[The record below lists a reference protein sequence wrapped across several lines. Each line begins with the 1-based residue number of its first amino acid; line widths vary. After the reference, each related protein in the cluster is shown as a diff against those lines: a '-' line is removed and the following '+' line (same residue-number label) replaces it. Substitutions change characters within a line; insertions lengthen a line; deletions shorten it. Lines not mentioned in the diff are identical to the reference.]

1 MKYYFYLIILTGLT
15 IFSSCIDNEG
25 PNTPTQNLI
34 TNATKDVYK
43 EWGASTAEVQEYM
56 KDYLLTFSENDM
68 LQYTSNN
75 NNKIM
80 ITYSFKEDKLDAAAL
95 IVEEDIEP
103 SLKEYEYIGDISYTK
118 IYTNNRENTMSTVYK
133 QTYNDLTYVIIG
145 YTPLESEL
153 YDDLPNV
160 EFILDSI
167 SEVTSNSANV
177 SAKIMGLSKSAKCG
191 IKYCNSLSFDNTT
204 KKIVGEIIEDKLE
217 ISLTNLKMGT
227 DYYYYV
233 YVEDNDVIYT
243 SEISSFKTVKLTS
256 GYVNGH
262 KWIDLGLPSGVKWA
276 AYDVG
281 AKQEGEY
288 GDYFAWGELT
298 TRTNLLSPWGD
309 YTWGQYKYSNG
320 SSMYSI
326 GSNISGKSSYDT
338 AKYQW
343 EGDWRMPTLKEM
355 EELLEYCSFEITS
368 DGGVFT
374 GPNGNSILFP
384 FSGQYMSD
392 AHTGTYGCF
401 WTSELSSS
409 YHAHYMYFQHNQEY
423 ARIKSNTSTGVPGG
437 ERSNGYTIRAI
448 IEI

>member
-15 IFSSCIDNEG
+15 IFSSCIDIED

-43 EWGASTAEVQEYM
+43 EWGTSTVEVQEYM

-204 KKIVGEIIEDKLE
+204 KNIVGEIERR
-217 ISLTNLKMGT
+217 
-227 DYYYYV
+227 
-233 YVEDNDVIYT
+233 
-243 SEISSFKTVKLTS
+243 
-256 GYVNGH
+256 
-262 KWIDLGLPSGVKWA
+262 
-276 AYDVG
+276 YD
-281 AKQEGEY
+281 
-288 GDYFAWGELT
+288 F
-298 TRTNLLSPWGD
+298 
-309 YTWGQYKYSNG
+309 
-320 SSMYSI
+320 I
-326 GSNISGKSSYDT
+326 
-338 AKYQW
+338 
-343 EGDWRMPTLKEM
+343 
-355 EELLEYCSFEITS
+355 
-368 DGGVFT
+368 
-374 GPNGNSILFP
+374 SIL
-384 FSGQYMSD
+384 S
-392 AHTGTYGCF
+392 AA
-401 WTSELSSS
+401 LL
-409 YHAHYMYFQHNQEY
+409 
-423 ARIKSNTSTGVPGG
+423 KSFT
-437 ERSNGYTIRAI
+437 
-448 IEI
+448 